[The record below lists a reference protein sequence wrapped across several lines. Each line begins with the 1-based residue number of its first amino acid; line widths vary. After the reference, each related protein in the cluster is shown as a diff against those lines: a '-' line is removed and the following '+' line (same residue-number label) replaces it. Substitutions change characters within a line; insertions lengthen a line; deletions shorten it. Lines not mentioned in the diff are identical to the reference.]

1 MEHSSKLVLKKWKI
15 DKIEV
20 PLTLLIVVSFTKTIR
35 KLEGVIRQ
43 NKDHDNLRN
52 YKSKAKLYDNVLC

>member
-1 MEHSSKLVLKKWKI
+1 MARIEEVENMEHSSTKQSSKLVLKKWKI

-35 KLEGVIRQ
+35 KLEGIIRQ
-43 NKDHDNLRN
+43 NKDHE
-52 YKSKAKLYDNVLC
+52 K

>member
-1 MEHSSKLVLKKWKI
+1 MEYSSTKQSSKLVLKKWKI

-35 KLEGVIRQ
+35 KLEGIIRQ
-43 NKDHDNLRN
+43 NKDHE
-52 YKSKAKLYDNVLC
+52 K